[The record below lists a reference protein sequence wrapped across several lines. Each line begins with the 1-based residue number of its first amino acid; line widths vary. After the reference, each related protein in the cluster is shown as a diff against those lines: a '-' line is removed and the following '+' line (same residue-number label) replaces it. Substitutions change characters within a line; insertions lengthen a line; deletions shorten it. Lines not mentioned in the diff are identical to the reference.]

1 MEYLYDL
8 FLNQKNNQDIYRCC
22 RKMNICKDEGIWVCE
37 YCGQIKDY
45 DYVNEY
51 KDEVRIKRFRK
62 SKYYRNTYLRNYF
75 IDTIQVNYVKLPRD
89 VFNNFFQLL
98 KMVEINFRKL
108 YPERK
113 RFFKVNYVFYQI
125 LLYLNRKER
134 KLFKYRI
141 SKKLKNKYNI
151 MWEKIFLT

>member
-1 MEYLYDL
+1 MEGVLINKYLYEVP
-8 FLNQKNNQDIYRCC
+8 CC
-22 RKMNICKDEGIWVCE
+22 RKMNICKDEGIWVCL
-37 YCGQIKDY
+37 YCGQIKEY

-51 KDEVRIKRFRK
+51 KDEVRIRRFRK

-75 IDTIQVNYVKLPRD
+75 IDTIQVNYAKIPRD

-98 KMVEINFRKL
+98 KMVEINFRKF

-151 MWEKIFLT
+151 MWEKIFLS